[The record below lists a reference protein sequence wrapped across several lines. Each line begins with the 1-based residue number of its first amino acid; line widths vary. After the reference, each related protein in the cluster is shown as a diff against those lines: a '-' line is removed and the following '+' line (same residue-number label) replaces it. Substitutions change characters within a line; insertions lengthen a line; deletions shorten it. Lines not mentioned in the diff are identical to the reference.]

1 MYGSSCA
8 PRPRPVSDIPEGFFS
23 TASLSASAGPASAP
37 GAEWAALA
45 STSSTG
51 MASGLTPWG
60 TEAIRLLSA
69 ELGCPPS
76 PLLAAA
82 APMGDADGLL

>member
-1 MYGSSCA
+1 MQMSSCA
-8 PRPRPVSDIPEGFFS
+8 PRSLPVSDIPQGFFS
-23 TASLSASAGPASAP
+23 TAALSASAGPVPAP

-45 STSSTG
+45 GTSSTST
-51 MASGLTPWG
+51 AAGLTPWG
-60 TEAIRLLSA
+60 AEAIRLLSA

-82 APMGDADGLL
+82 TPVGDADGLL